1 MIHELGEVI
10 GKKILYRRLD
20 VTMRLFLDF
29 VPVIIWA
36 VLAIVL
42 VVGMLFGS
50 WILRPHVLQ
59 NSEKTSSYECGEE
72 PIGPARI
79 SYPYNYLVY
88 TILFVVVDVMG
99 AFLWLLSASSFRL
112 SETVVWQVLVFV
124 LIILGGLGFAMKKMT
139 ETFLSGQET
148 LTLYRQ
154 AKAEQAQKEH
164 AGGH

>member
-1 MIHELGEVI
+1 
-10 GKKILYRRLD
+10 
-20 VTMRLFLDF
+20 MRLFIDF

-36 VLAIVL
+36 ILAVVL
-42 VVGMLFGS
+42 VVGMLFAS
-50 WILRPHVLQ
+50 WVLRPHVLQ

-99 AFLWLLSASSFRL
+99 AFLWLLAASSFRL
-112 SETVVWQVLVFV
+112 DATVVWQVLVFV
-124 LIILGGLGFAMKKMT
+124 LIIMGGMGFAMKKMP

-148 LTLYRQ
+148 LMLYRK
-154 AKAEQAQKEH
+154 AKAEQVSKNES
-164 AGGH
+164 GGH